1 MALSFHAR
9 NTPDKPAFVD
19 AVTGQVMTF
28 AELASASIRLGHALR
43 SRLSAGDHVALMLDN
58 GASYFVASW
67 ACRRSG
73 LYFIPINWHLGAEEA
88 AYIVENGDARALIVA
103 PRLAATAQGIA
114 AANGAL
120 DMLISDGEAFGNFA
134 ALDDVVAGFPDAPAP
149 FEPAGA
155 PLCYSSG
162 TTGRP
167 KGIWRQLSGLSFD
180 EEPVSSEALLQHHFG
195 ADHSTVYYHPSPMY
209 HTAPLLYSMG
219 VQSIGGTVVVSPRFD
234 AEEALR
240 VIEAYG
246 VSHAQFVPTHFV
258 RLLQLPDE
266 IRRRYGHASLRQVI
280 HSAAPCPP
288 DIKHRMIDWW
298 GPILSEYYASSEGGG
313 CTLVHADEWLQHP
326 GTVGRS
332 ITGPIHILDDDHRE
346 LPAGQTGHIAFE
358 NGIPFDYYK
367 DARKTKEFVSPQGW
381 ALPGD
386 MGWLDEDG
394 FLYLADRSSHMIIS
408 GGVNIYPQESEAVLI
423 LHPAVRDVA
432 VIGVPDPV
440 FGESVRA
447 VVELVPGM
455 EPSETLASDLIAHC
469 RSRLASYKCPKLVD
483 FTDDL
488 PRLPTGKLLKRE
500 LRKRYWGE
508 GGKLIA

>member
-1 MALSFHAR
+1 
-9 NTPDKPAFVD
+9 
-19 AVTGQVMTF
+19 
-28 AELASASIRLGHALR
+28 
-43 SRLSAGDHVALMLDN
+43 
-58 GASYFVASW
+58 
-67 ACRRSG
+67 
-73 LYFIPINWHLGAEEA
+73 
-88 AYIVENGDARALIVA
+88 
-103 PRLAATAQGIA
+103 
-114 AANGAL
+114 
-120 DMLISDGEAFGNFA
+120 
-134 ALDDVVAGFPDAPAP
+134 
-149 FEPAGA
+149 
-155 PLCYSSG
+155 
-162 TTGRP
+162 
-167 KGIWRQLSGLSFD
+167 
-180 EEPVSSEALLQHHFG
+180 
-195 ADHSTVYYHPSPMY
+195 
-209 HTAPLLYSMG
+209 
-219 VQSIGGTVVVSPRFD
+219 
-234 AEEALR
+234 
-240 VIEAYG
+240 
-246 VSHAQFVPTHFV
+246 
-258 RLLQLPDE
+258 
-266 IRRRYGHASLRQVI
+266 
-280 HSAAPCPP
+280 
-288 DIKHRMIDWW
+288 MIDWW

-432 VIGVPDPV
+432 VMGVPDPV
-440 FGESVRA
+440 FGEAVRA

-488 PRLPTGKLLKRE
+488 ARLPTGKLLKRE